1 MTGGLLED
9 FGAPARPRTAPAAAA
24 PETAPDRFDE
34 GYNAGWDDAMAQAE
48 ADGTRVSEA
57 LGIRL
62 GALQHEQR
70 AATATVLRTL
80 EPALRD
86 IFDRLLP
93 RTAGRAFLPVLME
106 ELGDVLDSGV
116 RGVSLAVSP
125 EDAPA
130 LTRLLERADIA
141 SDHATVR
148 AEPSLSLSQAVIG
161 WEGQE
166 RRVDLEGTLAALDD
180 ALETFLATMDRGDDA
195 ADADLKEAING

>member
-9 FGAPARPRTAPAAAA
+9 FGAPQKVRAAGPDAA
-24 PETAPDRFDE
+24 PDASPDRFDE

-48 ADGTRVSEA
+48 ADGTRVSLK
-57 LGIRL
+57 LGERL
-62 GALQHEQR
+62 GALHRDQR
-70 AATATVLRTL
+70 AATATALRML

-93 RTAGRAFLPVLME
+93 RTAGRAFLPILME
-106 ELGDVLDSGV
+106 ELGSVLESGV
-116 RGVSLAVSP
+116 RGASLAVSP

-130 LTRLLERADIA
+130 LTRLLERAGIGADR
-141 SDHATVR
+141 ATVR
-148 AEPSLSLSQAVIG
+148 AEPALSLSQAVIG
-161 WEGQE
+161 WDGQE

-195 ADADLKEAING
+195 AGADLKEAING